1 MIPVPAVEDTW
12 RLEDIFATED
22 AFLEAK
28 REVEET
34 LPALADLTGVL
45 ARGAGELAVVLESIS
60 GVSRQLGRLH
70 AYASMRSDGDL
81 RIAAHQ
87 ALRQEVEL
95 AYTELSRRTAW
106 LRPEILALK
115 AYSHASW
122 DPAFDRLH
130 ANELPWRAETDR
142 TQSGLNRYP
151 EPHPH
156 ELAAC
161 LAALYGVPAE
171 NLLPGRGS
179 DESID
184 LVVRAFCRAGIDNVI
199 LCPPTFGMYKVAAQI
214 QGAAVREV
222 PLTKDRGYALD
233 VDGVLA
239 ACDANTKIV
248 FLCSPNNP
256 TGNAMDP
263 AAVERLLT
271 TLAARALVVVD
282 EAYIEFSGATSL
294 AASLAQHPNLVV
306 LRTLS
311 KAFGLA
317 GARVGSLI
325 AATPIVQLLEKVIP
339 PYSIPQL
346 TIEAVLATLAAP
358 QVIIQRERVAQVRAE
373 RDRVADALSAK
384 SSVRRVWPSV
394 ANFLLVD
401 FSDPEATLAAAR
413 DAKLLIRDMRAAAG
427 ALRIS
432 VGTPEQNNR
441 LIRSIS

>member
-1 MIPVPAVEDTW
+1 MS
-12 RLEDIFATED
+12 DI
-22 AFLEAK
+22 L
-28 REVEET
+28 
-34 LPALADLTGVL
+34 ALARPDILT
-45 ARGAGELAVVLESIS
+45 
-60 GVSRQLGRLH
+60 
-70 AYASMRSDGDL
+70 
-81 RIAAHQ
+81 
-87 ALRQEVEL
+87 
-95 AYTELSRRTAW
+95 
-106 LRPEILALK
+106 LK

-142 TQSGLNRYP
+142 SLAGLNRYP

-156 ELAAC
+156 ALAAA
-161 LAALYGVPAE
+161 LAALYGVPAA

-184 LVVRAFCRAGIDNVI
+184 LVVRAFCRAGVDNVI
-199 LCPPTFGMYKVAAQI
+199 ICPPTFGMYAVAARI

-222 PLTKDRGYALD
+222 PLTGGAYALD
-233 VDGVLA
+233 VDAVLA
-239 ACDANTKIV
+239 ACDAHTKIV

-263 AAVERLLT
+263 DAIERLL
-271 TLAARALVVVD
+271 LALAQRALVVVD
-282 EAYIEFSGATSL
+282 EAYIEFSGAESL
-294 AASLAQHPNLVV
+294 AGSLEKYPNLVV

-325 AATPIVQLLEKVIP
+325 ASAPIIELLGKVIP

-346 TIEAVLATLAAP
+346 TIEAVLATLSAP

-373 RDRVADALSAK
+373 RERLRAALIAK
-384 SSVRRVWPSV
+384 ASVLRVWPSV

-401 FSDPEATLAAAR
+401 FADPVATLAAAR
-413 DAKLLIRDMRAAAG
+413 AAKLLIRDMRAATAG
-427 ALRIS
+427 SLRIS
-432 VGTPEQNNR
+432 VGTPDQNDR
-441 LIRSIS
+441 LIRSIA

>member
-1 MIPVPAVEDTW
+1 MND
-12 RLEDIFATED
+12 
-22 AFLEAK
+22 
-28 REVEET
+28 
-34 LPALADLTGVL
+34 
-45 ARGAGELAVVLESIS
+45 
-60 GVSRQLGRLH
+60 
-70 AYASMRSDGDL
+70 
-81 RIAAHQ
+81 
-87 ALRQEVEL
+87 
-95 AYTELSRRTAW
+95 
-106 LRPEILALK
+106 ILALARPDILALQ

-122 DPAFDRLH
+122 DPAFERLH

-142 TQSGLNRYP
+142 SQAGLNRYP

-156 ELAAC
+156 VLAER
-161 LAALYGVPAE
+161 LAALYGVPAR

-184 LVVRAFCRAGIDNVI
+184 LIVRAFCRAGVDNVI
-199 LCPPTFGMYKVAAQI
+199 LCPPTFGMYAVAARI

-222 PLTKDRGYALD
+222 PLLKSRGYALD

-239 ACDANTKIV
+239 ARDSNTRIV

-263 AAVERLLT
+263 AAIERLLT

-282 EAYIEFSGATSL
+282 EAYIEFSGDSSL
-294 AASLAQHPNLVV
+294 TGALAKYPNLVV

-325 AATPIVQLLEKVIP
+325 AQAPIIELLGKVIP

-358 QVIIQRERVAQVRAE
+358 QVTIQRERVAQVRAE
-373 RDRVADALSAK
+373 RDRLQAALAGR
-384 SSVRRVWPSV
+384 SSVLRVWPSV

-401 FSDPEATLAAAR
+401 FADPEATLAAAR
-413 DAKLLIRDMRAAAG
+413 GAKLLIRDMRAAAPG
-427 ALRIS
+427 SLRIS
-432 VGTPEQNNR
+432 VGAPEQNDR